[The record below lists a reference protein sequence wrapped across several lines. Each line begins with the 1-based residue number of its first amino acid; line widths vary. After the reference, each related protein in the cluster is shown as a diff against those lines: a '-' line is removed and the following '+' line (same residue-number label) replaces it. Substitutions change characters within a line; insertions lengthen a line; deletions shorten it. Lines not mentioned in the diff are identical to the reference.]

1 METYFAARIM
11 FLFDTGQFLYSPR
24 VIMENAIDQWE
35 INMGIIIS
43 TNQTELYFSEKYLQL
58 YGINTI

>member
-1 METYFAARIM
+1 
-11 FLFDTGQFLYSPR
+11 
-24 VIMENAIDQWE
+24 MENAIDQWE
-35 INMGIIIS
+35 INMGIIIP